1 MLYKPICD
9 IMHECAQNLT
19 GHFNILN
26 ILLDFRRKLTAY
38 TARFSSLRE
47 KIVFPMF

>member
-9 IMHECAQNLT
+9 IMHECAQYLT
-19 GHFNILN
+19 GHFNIIN
-26 ILLDFRRKLTAY
+26 ILLDFRRNLAY
-38 TARFSSLRE
+38 AASFSPISK